1 MANSEEASIKL
12 TNTHVNKLSAAKK
25 NFQEEELSHQFFFK
39 TRQNTKIRNVF
50 AKNTSTDIKL
60 GNVKYPK

>member
-25 NFQEEELSHQFFFK
+25 TFK
-39 TRQNTKIRNVF
+39 K
-50 AKNTSTDIKL
+50 KNYHINSFSKQDKT
-60 GNVKYPK
+60 PK